1 MMQVKNIDENTVS
14 GFGDEWHR
22 FDQTNLSNL
31 ELKNLFDRYFSIFPW
46 DKLSPESEGFD
57 LGCGSGRWA
66 KLVAP
71 RVKRLHCVDPSS
83 AIEIAKENLAEV
95 NNCVFHTAS
104 VDAMPI
110 ADSSMDFGYS
120 IGVLH
125 HVPNTLDGIVS
136 CVRKLKIGAPF
147 LIYLYYS
154 MDNRPFFYKVIWRL
168 SEVLRFFISKCPHNL
183 RYLLSQT
190 LAALVYWP
198 LARSSYLLELMG
210 FSVQA
215 IPLSA
220 YRNLSFY
227 TMRTDALDRFGTRLE
242 QRFSRA
248 QISSMLEFSGL
259 EGILFSEIEP
269 YWCAVG
275 FKSNN
280 IN

>member
-1 MMQVKNIDENTVS
+1 MNAKNIDVNTVT

-22 FDQTNLSNL
+22 FDQSSLSDF

-71 RVKRLHCVDPSS
+71 RVKKLHCIDPSK
-83 AIEIAKENLAEV
+83 AIEIAKENLAEF
-95 NNCVFHTAS
+95 NNCVFHNAS
-104 VDAMPI
+104 VDSIPI
-110 ADSSMDFGYS
+110 TDSSMDFGYS

-136 CVRKLKIGAPF
+136 CVKKLKPGAPL

-154 MDNRPFFYKVIWRL
+154 MDNRSFLYKTIWRL
-168 SEVLRFFISKCPHNL
+168 SEVLRFFISKSPHNL
-183 RYLLSQT
+183 RYILSQA
-190 LAALVYWP
+190 LAGLVYWP
-198 LARSSYLLELMG
+198 LARSSYLLEMMG
-210 FSVQA
+210 FSVQS

-259 EGILFSEIEP
+259 DGILFSEGEP

-275 FKSNN
+275 FKSKNN
-280 IN
+280 N